1 MSSPRL
7 IKKYANRR
15 LYDTVKSRHVT
26 LSDIRDLI
34 VSGVDVRIV
43 DDTTDV
49 DITRALLLQVIV
61 EQEQSGDPLLPQVL
75 LTQLI
80 RFYGN
85 PMQHMMGDYLQQSV
99 TTFTAQQSTF
109 QKQMASVL
117 SSGPVDAMQGLM
129 KQNLSAWESMFGKSA
144 PSASGDKSDDRPD
157 TPPGSDTNAGTDAA
171 DAAAARTDDDPGAPS
186 GRADQDS

>member
-26 LSDIRDLI
+26 LSDIRELI

-43 DDTTDV
+43 DDTTDA

-99 TTFTAQQSTF
+99 QTFTAQQSTF

-129 KQNLSAWESMFGKSA
+129 KQNLSVWESIFRKGT
-144 PSASGDKSDDRPD
+144 PSASAE
-157 TPPGSDTNAGTDAA
+157 TSDTDTGTDTQAGTDADA
-171 DAAAARTDDDPGAPS
+171 TDAAAARTDDDPGTPS